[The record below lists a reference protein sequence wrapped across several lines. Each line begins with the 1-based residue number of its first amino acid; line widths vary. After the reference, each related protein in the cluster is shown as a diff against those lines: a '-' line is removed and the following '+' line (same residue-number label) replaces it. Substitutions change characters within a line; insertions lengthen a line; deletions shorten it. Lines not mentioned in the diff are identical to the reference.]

1 MSEIR
6 TMLMDPQSFNGSR
19 AVWTIPRGLK
29 ISAGKIRVCNVQIS
43 NSNGNQIY
51 FNHSGVYSLLSK
63 VSVLSLAGAEID
75 RLSNMEIMAIKLA
88 HMENASQYSVNRQL
102 SQNMCNSIY
111 VNNLG
116 QADLTEQSQ
125 RDDGSMMPIYWD
137 ISFMLSYLQRRTVID
152 EGMTVL
158 LEFASPEV
166 LGFQYSFIIPP
177 VLCVDEF
184 LTQVPSDPMD
194 VLTYTTIIQD
204 KLVIPQGSSGFEKRL
219 NSFFNQFLG
228 NVYYLNVDNRFDNPL
243 VNAIAPKGE
252 VLEITIDGRKIIPL
266 VGINSAG
273 KKLGFLQDFS
283 SGIVSVPGYDS
294 TLELLSN
301 WKGFHNPNNNL
312 DYGNKFSYGAFL
324 LNRYINNDFTISY
337 NFLNNVESARGAT
350 LLILAEVLRS
360 YDRVNDKV
368 SFVSTQSVPM

>member
-6 TMLMDPQSFNGSR
+6 SILLDPQSFNSSR
-19 AVWTIPRGLK
+19 CVWTIPRGLQINSK
-29 ISAGKIRVCNVQIS
+29 KIRVCNVQIS
-43 NSNGNQIY
+43 NLDGNQVY

-63 VSVLSLAGAEID
+63 VSVLSLGGAEID
-75 RLSNMEIMAIKLA
+75 RLSNMEIMAVRLA

-125 RDDGSMMPIYWD
+125 RDDGSMMNIYWD

-158 LEFASPEV
+158 LEFESPEIV
-166 LGFQYSFIIPP
+166 GFPYKFIVPP
-177 VLCVDEF
+177 VLVVDEF

-194 VLTYTTIIQD
+194 VLTFTTIVQD
-204 KLVIPQGSSGFEKRL
+204 KLIIAKGSNGFEKRL
-219 NSFFNQFLG
+219 NSFYNQFLG
-228 NVYYLNVDNRFDNPL
+228 NVYYMNILNRSENAR
-243 VNAIAPKGE
+243 VNAVAPVGE
-252 VLEITIDGRKIIPL
+252 VLEITIDGRKVIPL
-266 VGINSAG
+266 KAIDSPG

-283 SGIVSVPGYDS
+283 LGIVTNPGYDS
-294 TLELLSN
+294 TLELTSD
-301 WKGFHNPNNNL
+301 WKGFHNPNTNL

-337 NFLNNVESARGAT
+337 NFKNVVESDKGAT
-350 LLILAEVLRS
+350 LLILAEVMRS

-368 SFVSTQSVPM
+368 SFLSSQYVPS

>member
-6 TMLMDPQSFNGSR
+6 SILIDPQSFNTSR

-29 ISAGKIRVCNVQIS
+29 VNAKKLRVCNVQIS
-43 NSNGNQIY
+43 NSDGNQIY

-63 VSVLSLAGAEID
+63 VSVLSLNGAEID

-102 SQNMCNSIY
+102 NQNMCNSIY

-125 RDDGSMMPIYWD
+125 REDGSMMNIYWD

-152 EGMTVL
+152 EGMTVI
-158 LEFASPEV
+158 LEFTSPDV
-166 LGFQYSFIIPP
+166 VGFPYKFIIPP
-177 VLCVDEF
+177 VLVVDEF
-184 LTQVPSDPMD
+184 LTEVPSDPID

-204 KLVIPQGSSGFEKRL
+204 KLVIPQGSNGFEKRL
-219 NSFFNQFLG
+219 NAFFNQFLG
-228 NVYYLNVDNRFDNPL
+228 NVYYMNILNKTDNPL
-243 VNAIAPKGE
+243 VNAVAPHGE
-252 VLEITIDGRKIIPL
+252 VLEITIDGRKVIPL
-266 VGINSAG
+266 VGINTAG

-283 SGIVSVPGYDS
+283 SGIVTNPGYDS
-294 TLELLSN
+294 TLELLSS

-337 NFLNNVESARGAT
+337 NFTNVVDSPKGAT

-368 SFVSTQSVPM
+368 SFVSTSSVPM